1 MELNRHIQE
10 LCEELKLPTI
20 LEQYSDISLLAAKE
34 SWNYSQYLHE
44 LLELEFNNRMSR
56 SKHTLTK
63 LAGFPAIKTIEQ
75 FDYSFTIGVNSK
87 QIEELASLLF
97 VKKHEN
103 IIFLGQPG
111 VGKTHLAIALG
122 YKAVMHRYKVRFTSV
137 TELISDANKAKR
149 EKRYDSFLKNIATP
163 SVLII
168 DEIGYFNMSKEDAN
182 HFFQIISARYEKSS
196 TILTSNLIF
205 SQWAQV
211 FGGDK
216 IVTTAILDRILH
228 HSHVINIQGESYRLK
243 EKKESG
249 IINSDIYKFGA
260 KSSNKIAE
268 KQEVV

>member
-1 MELNRHIQE
+1 M
-10 LCEELKLPTI
+10 
-20 LEQYSDISLLAAKE
+20 
-34 SWNYSQYLHE
+34 
-44 LLELEFNNRMSR
+44 
-56 SKHTLTK
+56 TL
-63 LAGFPAIKTIEQ
+63 
-75 FDYSFTIGVNSK
+75 
-87 QIEELASLLF
+87 
-97 VKKHEN
+97 
-103 IIFLGQPG
+103 
-111 VGKTHLAIALG
+111 
-122 YKAVMHRYKVRFTSV
+122 HRYKVRFTSI

-149 EKRYDSFLKNIATP
+149 EKRYEVFLKNIATP

-228 HSHVINIQGESYRLK
+228 HSYVINIQGESYRLK

-249 IINSDIYKFGA
+249 IISSDIYKFGVR
-260 KSSNKIAE
+260 SSNKSVQ
-268 KQEVV
+268 KTEVV